1 MVEPKLLRTLK
12 RVSDGF
18 FTKKS
23 FFVPASLKDIP
34 SDNFFSHQFR
44 LPGNRRVF
52 LTESGYQNFRC
63 IVELID
69 RAAVFDGLA
78 DFSDIWEAWMS
89 IATKYLSDGVQPNE
103 GEELLRDITSAV
115 DDKIEEHTFAVPLYG
130 VELDSN
136 APFLFGSTTIFKMA
150 PEALDGL
157 GIEYAHV
164 DVAKLLKKSRTDI
177 YLKSTIRSTRRVA
190 ERKFAQLAATT
201 TGVLAIA
208 AASMYQNGSLRFR
221 ISVAMA
227 SDAAVDTSTW
237 FSWTESGRS
246 LSIHYCWPSGQPF
259 PLNASLGTTSDLT
272 RMVYRAQNLAEGVE
286 QTEVATAVSK
296 AIFWY
301 SDAQRDAV
309 PVMKFV
315 KFWSCVEVFFSF
327 DGDQITESV
336 SSGLAS
342 LLVFG
347 GFQFKS
353 VSQYCELRAEI
364 KRLYGLRSRAVH
376 GASHDHISDGTIA
389 RFSQLVAWMLLTVV
403 SLSERGYTTLAQVR
417 AQVSRL
423 DGIATQ
429 GGKVQCDLTRRPS
442 SSDRY
447 GDR

>member
-12 RVSDGF
+12 RTSDEF

-23 FFVPASLKDIP
+23 FFIPASLKDIP
-34 SDNFFSHQFR
+34 SENFFSHQFR
-44 LPGNRRVF
+44 LPGNRWVF
-52 LTESGYQNFRC
+52 MTESGYEKFRR

-78 DFSDIWEAWMS
+78 DFSDIWEAWLS
-89 IATKYLSDGVQPNE
+89 IATKYLSDGVQPDD
-103 GEELLRDITSAV
+103 GEELLRNITSSV
-115 DDKIEEHTFAVPLYG
+115 NGKIEEHTFAVPLYG
-130 VELDSN
+130 VKLDSDG
-136 APFLFGSTTIFKMA
+136 PFQLGSATIFKMA
-150 PEALDGL
+150 PEALGEL
-157 GIEYAHV
+157 GIEHAHI
-164 DVAKLLKKSRTDI
+164 DVAKLLKKSTTDVF
-177 YLKSTIRSTRRVA
+177 LKSTIRSTRRVA

-208 AASMYQNGSLRFR
+208 AASMYQHGSSRFR
-221 ISVAMA
+221 IGVAMA
-227 SDAAVDTSTW
+227 SDAAVDTSIW

-246 LSIHYCWPSGQPF
+246 LSTHYRYPSGQPF

-272 RMVYRAQNLAEGVE
+272 RMVYRAQSLAEGVE
-286 QTEVATAVSK
+286 QTEVAIAVSK

-327 DGDQITESV
+327 DGDKITESV

-347 GFQFKS
+347 GFQFQS
-353 VSQYCELRAEI
+353 VSQYFELRAEI

-417 AQVSRL
+417 TQVDRL
-423 DGIATQ
+423 DGIATR
-429 GGKVQCDLTRRPS
+429 GAAK
-442 SSDRY
+442 SDAA
-447 GDR
+447 